1 MSKVTVV
8 VPTYNVEK
16 YISKCLDSLVS
27 QDFDDYKI
35 MVVND
40 GSPANEQAIIDEY
53 AVKYDKIIP
62 IVKENGGYGSVL
74 QLAFSKIDSEYVL
87 ICDPD
92 DWLNKD
98 AISTLVKAAEENDAD
113 LTVGAKYLVF
123 SDDGEETY
131 DKSFNEEFGIL
142 KPNTVYKAHTK
153 EFDAL
158 YFLEPS
164 PHAKLYKTE
173 MVKKCKFPFKV
184 SYTDNLL
191 YFLTLARSKKV
202 VYVDKAVSYY
212 LINREGNTRTDL
224 RPTVIDAW
232 LTVFKSIM
240 SQTENFDDIFYYR
253 MFEAFKSI
261 YYKVDQINADK
272 ALYEE
277 KLRDTYE
284 FLELLLPHR
293 KQIISKMKEYDH
305 SSTVMNIQ
313 QKLLLNSSTS
323 KWMFNR
329 LVKKR
334 LAGKD

>member
-1 MSKVTVV
+1 MSRVTIV

-16 YISKCLDSLVS
+16 YIAKCLDSLVK
-27 QDFDDYKI
+27 QDFDDYQI

-40 GSPANEQAIIDEY
+40 GSPANEQAVIDEY
-53 AVKYDKIIP
+53 ARKYDKIIP
-62 IVKENGGYGSVL
+62 VVKENGGYGSVL

-92 DWLNKD
+92 DWLSEN
-98 AISTLVKAAEENDAD
+98 ALSTLVEAAEKHQAD

-131 DKSFNEEFGIL
+131 DKSFNEEFGGL
-142 KPNTVYKAHTK
+142 KPDHVYKAHAK

-173 MVKKCKFPFKV
+173 MVKKLQFPFKV

-191 YFLTLARSKKV
+191 YFLTLAQAERV
-202 VYVDKAVSYY
+202 VYVDEAVSYY

-232 LTVFKSIM
+232 ITVFKAIM
-240 SQTENFDDIFYYR
+240 NQAKSFDDIFYYR

-261 YYKVDQINADK
+261 YYKVDQIQADK

-277 KLRDTYE
+277 KLRGTYD
-284 FLELLLPHR
+284 FLALLLPYR
-293 KQIISKMKEYDH
+293 KQILSKMKEYDH
-305 SSTVMNIQ
+305 SSKVMKIQ
-313 QKLLLNSSTS
+313 QQLLLNKLTS

-329 LVKKR
+329 IAAKR
-334 LAGKD
+334 IAGRD

>member
-1 MSKVTVV
+1 MSRVTIV

-16 YISKCLDSLVS
+16 YIAKCLDSLVK
-27 QDFDDYKI
+27 QDFDDYRI

-40 GSPANEQAIIDEY
+40 GSPANEQAVIDEY
-53 AVKYDKIIP
+53 ARKYDKIIP
-62 IVKENGGYGSVL
+62 VVKENGGYGSVL

-92 DWLNKD
+92 DWLSEN
-98 AISTLVKAAEENDAD
+98 ALSTLVAAAEKHQAD

-131 DKSFNEEFGIL
+131 DKSFNEEFGGL
-142 KPNTVYKAHTK
+142 KPDHVYKAHTK

-173 MVKKCKFPFKV
+173 MVKKLQFPFKV

-191 YFLTLARSKKV
+191 YFLTLAQVEKV
-202 VYVDKAVSYY
+202 VYVDEAVSYY

-224 RPTVIDAW
+224 RPAVIDAW
-232 LTVFKSIM
+232 ITVFKTIM
-240 SQTENFDDIFYYR
+240 NQAKGFDDIFYYR

-261 YYKVDQINADK
+261 YYKVDQIQADK

-277 KLRDTYE
+277 KLKGTYD
-284 FLELLLPHR
+284 FLAMLLPYR
-293 KQIISKMKEYDH
+293 KQILSKMKEYDH
-305 SSTVMNIQ
+305 SSKVMKIQ
-313 QKLLLNSSTS
+313 QQLLLNKLTS

-329 LVKKR
+329 MAAKR
-334 LAGKD
+334 IAGRD

>member
-1 MSKVTVV
+1 MSKVTIV

-16 YISKCLDSLVS
+16 YISKCLDSLVD
-27 QDFDDYKI
+27 QDFDDYQI

-53 AVKYDKIIP
+53 AQKYDKIIP
-62 IVKENGGYGSVL
+62 VVKENGGYGSVL

-92 DWLNKD
+92 DWLSKD
-98 AISTLVKAAEENDAD
+98 ALSTLVVEAEKHQAD

-131 DKSFNEEFGIL
+131 DKSFNEEFGSL
-142 KPNTVYKAHTK
+142 KADHVYEAHSK

-173 MVKKCKFPFKV
+173 MVKKLQFPFKV

-191 YFLTLARSKKV
+191 YFLTLARANRV

-232 LTVFKSIM
+232 ITVFKSIL
-240 SQTENFDDIFYYR
+240 SQADHFDDIFYYR
-253 MFEAFKSI
+253 MFEAYKSI
-261 YYKVDQINADK
+261 YYKVDQIQADRS
-272 ALYEE
+272 LYEE
-277 KLRDTYE
+277 KLRGMYA
-284 FLELLLPHR
+284 FLELLLPYK
-293 KQIISKMKEYDH
+293 KQILSKMEEYDR
-305 SSTVMNIQ
+305 SSTVMKVQ
-313 QKLLLNSSTS
+313 QKLLLSKTTS

-329 LVKKR
+329 LVSKR
-334 LAGKD
+334 IAGRD